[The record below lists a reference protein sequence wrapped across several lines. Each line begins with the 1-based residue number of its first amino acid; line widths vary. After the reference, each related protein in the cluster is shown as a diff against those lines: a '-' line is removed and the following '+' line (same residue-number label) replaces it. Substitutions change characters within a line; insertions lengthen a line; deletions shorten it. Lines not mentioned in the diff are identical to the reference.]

1 MPRHEFAFLNE
12 LLASGASL
20 ATREAYGRAM
30 VELGIENPAIVVV
43 DADLGKSTYS
53 LNFAKAY
60 PDRFFELGVAEAN
73 MMNVA
78 AGLAAAGKIPV
89 ATTFAV
95 FATGRA
101 FDQIRVGIAQPH
113 LNVKIVASHAGLT
126 VGEDGKSAQA
136 LEDLALMTSLPGFT
150 VIVPSDAVE
159 TAQAVE
165 AAILT
170 DGPFYIRTS
179 RPAIPVINDPRTPFV
194 IGKARQLRDGHDLT
208 IIANG
213 ILVKEAIDAART
225 LERDGISAR
234 VLNMA
239 TVKPLDWRA
248 VIRAVRETGAIVTAE
263 EHLDHGGLGAAVARI
278 VARMGVAPLQMVAVH
293 DQFGQSGKPAEL
305 MKLYGLTADG
315 IVAKARLVVRQKA
328 KLAGGASKRERAFV

>member
-1 MPRHEFAFLNE
+1 MSGFTFLE
-12 LLASGASL
+12 PLLASDARRAAGL
-20 ATREAYGRAM
+20 ATREAYGKAI
-30 VELGIENPAIVVV
+30 VELAARYPDIVVV

-53 LNFAKAY
+53 LYFSKEY
-60 PDRFFELGVAEAN
+60 PYRFFELGVAEAN

-170 DGPFYIRTS
+170 NGPFYIRTS
-179 RPAIPVINDPRTPFV
+179 RPAMPVLNDPAQPFV
-194 IGKARQLRDGHDLT
+194 IGKARQLREGSDVT
-208 IIANG
+208 IMANG
-213 ILVKEAIDAART
+213 VMVKEALEAADT
-225 LERDGISAR
+225 LKKDGIAAR

-239 TVKPLDWRA
+239 TVKPLDVRA
-248 VIRAVRETGAIVTAE
+248 VIRAIRETGAIVTAE
-263 EHLDHGGLGAAVARI
+263 EHLEHGGLGAAVARI
-278 VARMGVAPLQMVAVH
+278 VARKGGASLQMVAVN
-293 DQFGQSGKPAEL
+293 DKFGQSGKPAEL
-305 MKLYGLTADG
+305 MKVYGLTAG
-315 IVAKARLVVRQKA
+315 NIVKKA
-328 KLAGGASKRERAFV
+328 KLALQQKARRRSGC